1 MSKAHPL
8 VVGIDLGT
16 TNSSIAIV
24 RDGQLTVIPVDGRE
38 SMPSAVGIDPAGRL
52 VVGQAAKNQ
61 AISAP
66 ENTIL
71 SVKRLMGTDE
81 TVTLGGKSYRP
92 EEISALI
99 LGKLKQAAEEALG
112 KPITQAVITVP
123 AFFNEPQRQATQDA
137 GRLAGLEVLRIIN
150 EPTAAALAYGA
161 GQAADQ
167 KDETLLV
174 YDLGG
179 GTFDVSIVRV
189 DNGIVEVQASH
200 GDIHLGGDD
209 FDEILAKLG
218 EERLRD
224 TMDRQAPPL
233 PPASRRRLKSAMEN
247 AKIQLS
253 DEPFAQVR
261 EEFLTDTAHLE
272 TEIDR
277 NDYEQLISTSI
288 DRSLDCV
295 QRAIADAGVT
305 ASRIGKVMLVG
316 GVTRTPLVQQRLLA
330 ALGIEPRHEINP
342 DLVVAMG
349 AAIQGAALAGQP
361 APAILIDI
369 SAHTYSVLATTG
381 DYYYETICVP
391 LIRRG
396 TALPVAKSDAFV
408 TSSDRQERVEIVVF
422 QGESTT
428 PHQNLLIGEFF
439 VEGLSPVPAGNQIV
453 VQFRIDL
460 SGMLTVT
467 ATEKDTGL
475 AKSVRIDTAGQ
486 NRINLDAAR
495 TNLAALFA
503 DQDALDAENHP
514 NPSWPHANDDDED
527 DDDDEVAPPDFDH
540 EIKVEPLTPAASQPA
555 EAPASLL
562 ASAKSLRARAEALLK
577 TDLADTDATTIRAS
591 LTAIPKAIEDRAWP
605 HLETTLNTLSDLLF
619 YLED

>member
-1 MSKAHPL
+1 VTGVQTCALP
-8 VVGIDLGT
+8 
-16 TNSSIAIV
+16 
-24 RDGQLTVIPVDGRE
+24 
-38 SMPSAVGIDPAGRL
+38 
-52 VVGQAAKNQ
+52 
-61 AISAP
+61 IS
-66 ENTIL
+66 
-71 SVKRLMGTDE
+71 
-81 TVTLGGKSYRP
+81 
-92 EEISALI
+92 
-99 LGKLKQAAEEALG
+99 
-112 KPITQAVITVP
+112 
-123 AFFNEPQRQATQDA
+123 
-137 GRLAGLEVLRIIN
+137 
-150 EPTAAALAYGA
+150 
-161 GQAADQ
+161 
-167 KDETLLV
+167 
-174 YDLGG
+174 
-179 GTFDVSIVRV
+179 
-189 DNGIVEVQASH
+189 
-200 GDIHLGGDD
+200 
-209 FDEILAKLG
+209 
-218 EERLRD
+218 
-224 TMDRQAPPL
+224 
-233 PPASRRRLKSAMEN
+233 
-247 AKIQLS
+247 
-253 DEPFAQVR
+253 
-261 EEFLTDTAHLE
+261 
-272 TEIDR
+272 
-277 NDYEQLISTSI
+277 
-288 DRSLDCV
+288 
-295 QRAIADAGVT
+295 IADAGVT

-381 DYYYETICVP
+381 DYDYETICVP

-422 QGESTT
+422 QGESPT

-514 NPSWPHANDDDED
+514 NPSWPHAEDDED
-527 DDDDEVAPPDFDH
+527 DDDEVASPDFDQ
-540 EIKVEPLTPAASQPA
+540 EIEVEHLTPAASHPA

-562 ASAKSLRARAEALLK
+562 ASAKSLRARAEALRK
-577 TDLADTDATTIRAS
+577 TDLADNDATTIRAS